1 MTICRTSFLVA
12 TIAAAL
18 LLAVAGPLWSHDFWI
33 EPSTFRPAVGT
44 EVALTLR
51 VGQDFSGNGQ
61 PYIPAWFSDY
71 RVSGPDGD
79 RAIEGIVGDDP
90 AGGFVATGAGMH
102 VVGYRSTRDFVELA
116 PELFRKY
123 LAMEGLEFVRGL
135 RAERGESEI
144 KAREFYSRCVK
155 SLILAGDGQPGAGFD
170 KVLGYTLELLPERN
184 PYALAPGDD
193 LPLRLVYEGRP
204 LEGALVLAFTRERP
218 EAKIQARTDREGRV
232 RLTLD
237 RPGMWLVKAVHMIPT
252 QPPDSKAQWESF
264 WASLTFELPAR

>member
-1 MTICRTSFLVA
+1 MTLCRTSFPAA

-18 LLAVAGPLWSHDFWI
+18 LLAVALLFAAALPLWAHDFWI
-33 EPSTFRPAVGT
+33 EPSTFRPAVGS

-123 LAMEGLEFVRGL
+123 LAMEGLEFVERL
-135 RAERGESEI
+135 RAERGESEV

-155 SLILAGDGQPGAGFD
+155 SLILAGDGQPGRAS
-170 KVLGYTLELLPERN
+170 
-184 PYALAPGDD
+184 
-193 LPLRLVYEGRP
+193 
-204 LEGALVLAFTRERP
+204 TRCWAIP
-218 EAKIQARTDREGRV
+218 WSCSPNGIRTPWRR
-232 RLTLD
+232 
-237 RPGMWLVKAVHMIPT
+237 GMPC
-252 QPPDSKAQWESF
+252 PCG
-264 WASLTFELPAR
+264 